1 MNLNELAVK
10 VAKEETGKKEVS
22 IGQIKEIIKIMTIEM
37 SKDEKLVKKLVN
49 HGRRKRKQVEIK
61 HE

>member
-10 VAKEETGKKEVS
+10 VAREETGKKEVS
-22 IGQIKEIIKIMTIEM
+22 IAQIKEIIKVMAIEM

-49 HGRRKRKQVEIK
+49 HGARKAK
-61 HE
+61 